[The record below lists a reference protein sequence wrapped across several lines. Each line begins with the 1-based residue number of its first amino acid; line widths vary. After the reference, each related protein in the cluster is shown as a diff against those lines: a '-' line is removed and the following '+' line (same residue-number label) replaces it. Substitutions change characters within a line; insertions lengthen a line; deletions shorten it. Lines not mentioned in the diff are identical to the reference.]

1 MVNSHK
7 PSTIN
12 QLSYNISLL
21 NLHHL
26 GEIKYMKKLNFWLPL
41 LFAVVMVLGMIVG
54 FRLYPN
60 TSTGGFFKTGRLT
73 PVQEVLDIIRD
84 KYVDSVQ
91 GDSLSEEA
99 IQGILSHLDPH
110 SYYIPAVDQ
119 VEMNEDLQGNFQGI
133 GVEFQILNDT
143 VNITNVLSGGPSD
156 KAGLQV
162 GDQILRVND
171 SLVAGN
177 GITGDRIKK
186 FLRGPGASTVTVT
199 MYRNHTPQL
208 FTIQRG
214 MIPLPA
220 LDASYMIN
228 KETGYIRINKFSRT
242 TFEEFMA
249 ALEVLEK
256 QDMKKLVLDI
266 RGNGGGIV
274 DEAVN
279 MADEFLGN
287 DDLIV
292 YTEGRKSPRKEYH
305 AQRPGTFESGK
316 LILLVD
322 EGTASASEILAGA
335 LQDWDRASIVGR
347 RTFGKGLVQEP
358 FELNDGSELRLTI
371 ARYYTPLGRSI
382 QKPYN
387 KGRDAYNEEVID
399 RFHNGEVIHGDTSTI
414 HSGPLFKT
422 AAGRQVYGGGGITP
436 DVFVALDTSQIARR
450 VSKLYV
456 TGTLNNFVY
465 EYYKQHQA
473 EMKKFLS
480 PADFYAGFN
489 NNAILWSNLVEYAK
503 RDSIDLGGLNS
514 EDRAQVEIRV
524 KALLARMLW
533 RSQGYF
539 YVMNQNDPVLKKA
552 MELLESNSPMPS
564 AVKSH

>member
-1 MVNSHK
+1 
-7 PSTIN
+7 
-12 QLSYNISLL
+12 
-21 NLHHL
+21 
-26 GEIKYMKKLNFWLPL
+26 MKKLNFWLPL
-41 LFAVVMVLGMIVG
+41 LFAVVMILGMIVG

-60 TSTGGFFKTGRLT
+60 TNTGGFFKTSRLNT
-73 PVQEVLDIIRD
+73 VQEVLDIIRE

-99 IQGILSHLDPH
+99 IQGILAHLDPH

-162 GDQILRVND
+162 GDQIIKVND

-177 GITGDRIKK
+177 GITADRIKK
-186 FLRGPGASTVTVT
+186 FLRGPGASSVIVT
-199 MYRNHTPQL
+199 MYRNHSLKP

-220 LDASYMIN
+220 LDASYMID

-242 TFEEFMA
+242 TFEEFMTA
-249 ALEVLEK
+249 MESLEK
-256 QDMKKLVLDI
+256 KDMKKLILDI
-266 RGNGGGIV
+266 RNNGGGIV

-287 DDLIV
+287 DNLIV
-292 YTEGRKSPRKEYH
+292 YTEGRKSPRKEYR
-305 AQRPGTFESGK
+305 AQRPGTFESGR

-399 RFHNGEVIHGDTSTI
+399 RFHNGEVIHGDTSST
-414 HSGPLFKT
+414 HPGPVYKT

-436 DVFVALDTSQIARR
+436 DVFVAIDTAQISRS
-450 VSKLYV
+450 VSALYIS
-456 TGTLNNFVY
+456 GTLNNFIY
-465 EYYKQHQA
+465 QYYMQHRA
-473 EMKKFLS
+473 ELNQYQS
-480 PADFYAGFN
+480 PVDFYSGFN
-489 NNAILWSNLVEYAK
+489 KGAELWADLVSYSK
-503 RDSIDLGGLNS
+503 KDSIDLSSLNAT
-514 EDRAQVEIRV
+514 DRNQVEIRI
-524 KALLARMLW
+524 KALLARLLW
-533 RSQGYF
+533 RTQGYF
-539 YVMNQNDPVLKKA
+539 YVINQSDPALKKA
-552 MELLESNSPMPS
+552 MELLESNNPMPS
-564 AVKSH
+564 AVKVH

>member
-1 MVNSHK
+1 
-7 PSTIN
+7 
-12 QLSYNISLL
+12 
-21 NLHHL
+21 
-26 GEIKYMKKLNFWLPL
+26 MKKLNFWLPL
-41 LFAVVMVLGMIVG
+41 LFAAIMVLGMIVG

-162 GDQILRVND
+162 GDQIIRVND
-171 SLVAGN
+171 STVAGN
-177 GITGDRIKK
+177 GITADRIKK
-186 FLRGPGASTVTVT
+186 FLRGPGASTVKLT
-199 MYRNHTPQL
+199 MFRNHTLIP

-220 LDASYMIN
+220 LDASYMID
-228 KETGYIRINKFSRT
+228 KVTGYIRINKFSRT
-242 TFEEFMA
+242 TFEEFMV
-249 ALEVLEK
+249 ALEALEK
-256 QDMKKLVLDI
+256 QNMKKLVLDI

-292 YTEGRKSPRKEYH
+292 YTQGRSSPRKEYH
-305 AQRPGTFESGK
+305 AQRPGSFESGK

-399 RFHNGEVIHGDTSTI
+399 RFHNGEVIHGDTGSSHT
-414 HSGPLFKT
+414 GPVFKT

-436 DVFVALDTSQIARR
+436 DVFVALDTTQ
-450 VSKLYV
+450 VSRSVSALYIS
-456 TGTLNNFVY
+456 GTLSNFIY
-465 EYYKQHQA
+465 EYYMQHRA
-473 EMKKFLS
+473 ELKKFQS
-480 PADFYAGFN
+480 PADFYSGFN
-489 NNAILWSNLVEYAK
+489 KDAEIWNNLIAYARK
-503 RDSIDLGGLNS
+503 DSINLNGLQIG
-514 EDRAQVEIRV
+514 DRQQVEIRV
-524 KALLARMLW
+524 KALLARLLW
-533 RSQGYF
+533 RTQGYF
-539 YVMNQNDPVLKKA
+539 YVINQTDPVLKKA

-564 AVKSH
+564 AVKTN